1 MAEKRGEG
9 GGGGG
14 GSDAGI
20 LLFAVVLIAA
30 LFSSRGNS
38 SGLFGNSGIKFGSPS
53 GSGSVEEE
61 ISGTS
66 GSSGIGQPQP
76 VTPPSPV
83 SPPSQIGS
91 SISATVSTQATK
103 DNITLQAFGSTRLG
117 YAEEYVQLSA
127 PSSNRGKVIITGLIL
142 KNKNNESVR
151 IGSDEFGNSI
161 VLNPGERA
169 IISTAPS
176 PRGFNFKL
184 NKCSGYLAQS
194 KTYSPSISSF
204 CPHISDLPQVRDL
217 PEKCEKY
224 LDSLPYCTTPII
236 NFQTGI
242 DNKCANFIGEHASY
256 PGCINDFKNDSDFD
270 YKEWRIYLGLSREFW
285 DNRHEDVLLLSQSR
299 DLIAE
304 SSY

>member
-1 MAEKRGEG
+1 MAERGGES

-14 GSDAGI
+14 GSDMGI
-20 LLFAVVLIAA
+20 LLFLVVLVAA
-30 LFSSRGNS
+30 LFMAGGKS
-38 SGLFGNSGIKFGSPS
+38 SGLFGSSGIKFGSPA
-53 GSGSVEEE
+53 GNGTVEEK
-61 ISGTS
+61 IG
-66 GSSGIGQPQP
+66 GSSGIGQPAPVIQPPP
-76 VTPPSPV
+76 VTIPSP
-83 SPPSQIGS
+83 IGS
-91 SISATVSTQATK
+91 SISGTVSAQATK
-103 DNITLQAFGSTRLG
+103 DNLSLQAFGSTKLG
-117 YAEEYVQLSA
+117 YAEEYVQISA
-127 PSSNRGKVIITGLIL
+127 PGANRGKVIITGLIL
-142 KNKNNESVR
+142 KNKNDESVK
-151 IGSDEFGNSI
+151 IGSDEFGNTI
-161 VLNPGERA
+161 ALNPGERA
-169 IISTAPS
+169 VIATAQS

-204 CPHISDLPQVRDL
+204 CPHISNLPQVRDL
-217 PEKCEKY
+217 PDKCETY

-242 DNKCANFIGEHASY
+242 DNKCASFIGEHASY

-285 DNRHEDVLLLSQSR
+285 ENRHENVLLLNQSR